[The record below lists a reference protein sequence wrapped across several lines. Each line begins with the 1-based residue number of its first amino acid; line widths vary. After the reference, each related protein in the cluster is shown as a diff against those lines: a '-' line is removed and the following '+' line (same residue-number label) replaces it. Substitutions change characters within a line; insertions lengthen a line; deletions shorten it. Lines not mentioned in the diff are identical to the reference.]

1 MVSVALGTEDEL
13 SEAVGLRL
21 LQEHASTLQPGLLLR
36 RSGFGYLK
44 SGMDKWK
51 QLAAL
56 QPVLIITDLD
66 RLACPVILLN
76 DWLNASRPANLVLR
90 VAVREV
96 ESWLLADHHAMRTLL
111 GDKTR
116 LPSTPDALPDPKQHL
131 LALAKKASKAVRL
144 DLVKEAGSVARQ
156 GLGYNARLVDVVKN
170 HWNPICA
177 AERSESL
184 WRARLRIAELAKRVG
199 GE

>member
-13 SEAVGLRL
+13 SEAVGVRL
-21 LQEHASTLQPGLLLR
+21 LAEHASVFQPGLLLR
-36 RSGFGYLK
+36 RSGFGYLR
-44 SGMDKWK
+44 SGMGKWK
-51 QLAAL
+51 QLATR

-66 RLACPVILLN
+66 RLACPVTLLN
-76 DWLNASRPANLVLR
+76 DWLNAERPANLVLR

-96 ESWLLADHHAMRTLL
+96 ESWLLADHAAMRTLL
-111 GDKTR
+111 GDKAR
-116 LPSTPDALPDPKQHL
+116 LPPAPDALPDPKQHL
-131 LALAKKASKAVRL
+131 LALARKAPKAVRL

-184 WRARLRIAELAKRVG
+184 WRARRHIAELAQRVAG
-199 GE
+199 A